1 MSELRR
7 ILSDRKRLTLLLVL
21 PFLCLGLYL
30 LERMGGELLGGMD
43 YLKTEIAAYREN
55 VPRFA
60 AMSAAEAEADQSE
73 SYWFDPEA
81 KTRECW

>member
-1 MSELRR
+1 MSEFRR
-7 ILSDRKRLTLLLVL
+7 ILSDRRRLALLMFL

-30 LERMGGELLGGMD
+30 LERMGGELRGGVD

-60 AMSAAEAEADQSE
+60 AMTAAVDIFPPPVAFSI
-73 SYWFDPEA
+73 S
-81 KTRECW
+81 